1 MNKKLQEQIDYWH
14 KSGKENLDA
23 AQILFKNKHYDSA
36 LFFGHLALE
45 KILKGLTIISTE
57 KPAPYI
63 HDLEKLAIVAN
74 LEFDETKAI
83 NLRIITDFNITGR
96 YKESKFAFYKK
107 CDKKYTEKNLKII
120 KELFLWLEEE
130 YQKKQRER

>member
-1 MNKKLQEQIDYWH
+1 MDKKLQEQIDYWH

-36 LFFGHLALE
+36 LFFGHLAIE
-45 KILKGLTIISTE
+45 KILKGLTIKINK

-63 HDLEKLAIVAN
+63 HDLEKLALIAN
-74 LEFDETKAI
+74 LEFAEEKAI
-83 NLRIITDFNITGR
+83 NLRIITDFNMAGR

-107 CDKKYTEKNLKII
+107 CDKKYSEKHLKII
-120 KELFLWLEEE
+120 KELFLWLEKE
-130 YQKKQRER
+130 YREK